1 MRILWSSRSTFFKT
15 CIFLD
20 QQTSCL
26 FVRFFCVMMMQ
37 GNDQAGNGV
46 AKHDL
51 GIPGKV
57 KMAGSFRW
65 TKFCFFISFSPT
77 RRHWHYPPFRQQ
89 CHHHYQQ
96 HQHHR
101 QPHQYRLIT
110 EYTKF
115 VFNEN
120 IPPEGLEALED
131 KAIATWGDFIKITNR
146 LDDMNHCQLLINL
159 LSISA
164 LLLWWPKSLSLICK

>member
-1 MRILWSSRSTFFKT
+1 MWWWCKAMIRLGTEWLSTTWASLEKSRWLEASGGPSFASLFPFPK
-15 CIFLD
+15 LD
-20 QQTSCL
+20 DCT
-26 FVRFFCVMMMQ
+26 
-37 GNDQAGNGV
+37 
-46 AKHDL
+46 HYH
-51 GIPGKV
+51 
-57 KMAGSFRW
+57 
-65 TKFCFFISFSPT
+65 
-77 RRHWHYPPFRQQ
+77 RHWHYPPFRQQ

-101 QPHQYRLIT
+101 QPHQYLLIT

-131 KAIATWGDFIKITNR
+131 KAIATWGDFIKIINR
-146 LDDMNHCQLLINL
+146 LDDLNHCQLLIYL

-164 LLLWWPKSLSLICK
+164 LLLWWPKSLSLIC

>member
-1 MRILWSSRSTFFKT
+1 
-15 CIFLD
+15 
-20 QQTSCL
+20 
-26 FVRFFCVMMMQ
+26 MQ

-65 TKFCFFISFSPT
+65 TKFCFFISFSQTLRLDIIIVIDILPT
-77 RRHWHYPPFRQQ
+77 VNNAIITINNTK
-89 CHHHYQQ
+89 
-96 HQHHR
+96 HHR
-101 QPHQYRLIT
+101 QPHQYLLIT

-131 KAIATWGDFIKITNR
+131 KAIATWGDFIKIINR
-146 LDDMNHCQLLINL
+146 LDDLNHCQLLIYL

-164 LLLWWPKSLSLICK
+164 LLLW